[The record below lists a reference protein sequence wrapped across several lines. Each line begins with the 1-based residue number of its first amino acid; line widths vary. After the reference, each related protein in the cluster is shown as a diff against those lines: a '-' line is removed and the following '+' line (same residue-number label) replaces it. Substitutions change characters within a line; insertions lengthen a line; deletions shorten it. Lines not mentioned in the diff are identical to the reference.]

1 MQTQVQAYR
10 NTHKMVMSDREVEA
24 AVLTKAALMLRDCQE
39 NWTGGGSN
47 GMLDEALRYNQL
59 VWSIF
64 QGEITRKDHPMPV
77 DLRQKIMA
85 LSRFIDRRI
94 FEVMAYPRSEKL
106 NAIININLNL
116 AAGLRGSPEG
126 DVDD

>member
-1 MQTQVQAYR
+1 MQTQVQAYQ

-24 AVLTKAALMLRDCQE
+24 GVLTKAALMLRNCQE
-39 NWTGGGSN
+39 NWDRGGSN

-64 QGEITRKDHPMPV
+64 QGEITRRDHPMPM
-77 DLRQKIMA
+77 DLRQKILT

-94 FEVMAYPRSEKL
+94 FEVMAYPQSAKL

-116 AAGLRGSPEG
+116 AAGLRGSPGGSLE
-126 DVDD
+126 D

>member
-1 MQTQVQAYR
+1 MQAQVQAYR

>member
-1 MQTQVQAYR
+1 MQTQVQAYQ

-24 AVLTKAALMLRDCQE
+24 AVLTKGALMLRNCQE
-39 NWTGGGSN
+39 NWTSGGNN

-64 QGEITRKDHPMPV
+64 QGEITHKDHPMPV
-77 DLRQKIMA
+77 ELRQKILT

-94 FEVMAYPRSEKL
+94 FEVMAYPHSGKL

-116 AAGLRGSPEG
+116 AAGLRGSSGVEE
-126 DVDD
+126 D

>member
-1 MQTQVQAYR
+1 MQTQVQAYQ
-10 NTHKMVMSDREVEA
+10 NTHKMVMTDREVEA
-24 AVLTKAALMLRDCQE
+24 AVLTKGALMLRNCQE
-39 NWTGGGSN
+39 NWTRGGNN

-64 QGEITRKDHPMPV
+64 QGEITRKDHPMPM
-77 DLRQKIMA
+77 DLRQKILT

-94 FEVMAYPRSEKL
+94 FELMAYPQSGKL

-116 AAGLRGSPEG
+116 AAGLRGSPG
-126 DVDD
+126 GNVDD

>member
-1 MQTQVQAYR
+1 MQMQVQAYQ

-24 AVLTKAALMLRDCQE
+24 AVLTKGALMLRDCQE
-39 NWTGGGSN
+39 KWTRGGSN

-64 QGEITRKDHPMPV
+64 QGEITRKDHPMPM
-77 DLRQKIMA
+77 DLRQKILA

-94 FEVMAYPRSEKL
+94 FEIMAYPRSEQL

-126 DVDD
+126 DVED

>member
-1 MQTQVQAYR
+1 MQTQVQAYQ
-10 NTHKMVMSDREVEA
+10 NTHKMVMTDREVEA
-24 AVLTKAALMLRDCQE
+24 AVLTKGALMLRNCQE
-39 NWTGGGSN
+39 NWNRGESN

-64 QGEITRKDHPMPV
+64 QGEITRRDHPMPV
-77 DLRQKIMA
+77 DLRQKILT

-94 FEVMAYPRSEKL
+94 FELMAYPQSGKL

-116 AAGLRGSPEG
+116 AAGLRGSPGGSG
-126 DVDD
+126 DD

>member
-1 MQTQVQAYR
+1 MQTQVQAYQ
-10 NTHKMVMSDREVEA
+10 NTHKMGMSDREVEA
-24 AVLTKAALMLRDCQE
+24 GVLTKAALMLRNCQE
-39 NWTGGGSN
+39 NWDRGGSN

-64 QGEITRKDHPMPV
+64 QGEITRRDHPMPM
-77 DLRQKIMA
+77 DLRQKILT

-94 FEVMAYPRSEKL
+94 FEVMAYPQSAKL

-116 AAGLRGSPEG
+116 AAGLRGSPGGSLE
-126 DVDD
+126 D

>member
-1 MQTQVQAYR
+1 MQTQVQAYQ
-10 NTHKMVMSDREVEA
+10 NTHKMVMTDREVEA
-24 AVLTKAALMLRDCQE
+24 AVLTKGAVMLRNCQE
-39 NWTGGGSN
+39 NWNRGGSN

-64 QGEITRKDHPMPV
+64 QGEITRRDHPMPV
-77 DLRQKIMA
+77 DLRQKILT
-85 LSRFIDRRI
+85 LSRFVDRRI
-94 FEVMAYPRSEKL
+94 FELMAYPQPGKL

-126 DVDD
+126 DVED

>member
-1 MQTQVQAYR
+1 MQTQVQAYQ

-24 AVLTKAALMLRDCQE
+24 AVLTKAALMLRNCQE
-39 NWTGGGSN
+39 NWDRGGGN

-64 QGEITRKDHPMPV
+64 QGEITRKDHPMPM
-77 DLRQKIMA
+77 DLRQKILT

-94 FEVMAYPRSEKL
+94 FEVMAYPQSAKL

-116 AAGLRGSPEG
+116 AAGLRGSPGGSLE
-126 DVDD
+126 D

>member
-1 MQTQVQAYR
+1 MQTQLQAYQ

-24 AVLTKAALMLRDCQE
+24 AVLTKAALKLRDCQE
-39 NWTGGGSN
+39 NWSRGGSN

-64 QGEITRKDHPMPV
+64 QAEITRKDHPMPV
-77 DLRQKIMA
+77 ELRQKILT

-94 FEVMAYPRSEKL
+94 FEVMAYPNPGKL

-116 AAGLRGSPEG
+116 AAGLRGSPSG
-126 DVDD
+126 DVED

>member
-1 MQTQVQAYR
+1 
-10 NTHKMVMSDREVEA
+10 MVMTDREVEA
-24 AVLTKAALMLRDCQE
+24 AVLTKGALMLRDCQE
-39 NWTGGGSN
+39 NWTRGGNN

-64 QGEITRKDHPMPV
+64 QGEITRKDHPMPM
-77 DLRQKIMA
+77 DLRQKILT

-94 FEVMAYPRSEKL
+94 FELMAYPQSGKL

-116 AAGLRGSPEG
+116 AAGLRGSPG
-126 DVDD
+126 GSVDD